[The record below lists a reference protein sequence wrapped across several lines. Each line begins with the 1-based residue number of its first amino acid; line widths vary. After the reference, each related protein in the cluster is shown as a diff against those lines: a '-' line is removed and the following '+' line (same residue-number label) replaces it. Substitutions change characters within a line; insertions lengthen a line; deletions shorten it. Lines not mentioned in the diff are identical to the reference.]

1 MLSPRLVHSTHGCD
15 SCNASFMV
23 SPRPRQAVPL
33 PIAINSGALKRV
45 LAAKIVLTLALWA
58 GPALLLPAPWF
69 PIVGVPEPP
78 LAHLVFVRL
87 LGAAYVA
94 LIVAYTLA
102 WRAPAR
108 HPGAIVVG
116 TVSNALAA
124 LVILSVGSSGGFD
137 TWGTLG
143 KAYIWGSCLVAASLA
158 VALAVT
164 GRPLLRKMADRPR
177 APVRE
182 RGH

>member
-1 MLSPRLVHSTHGCD
+1 
-15 SCNASFMV
+15 MV

-33 PIAINSGALKRV
+33 PVAINTGALKRV
-45 LAAKIVLTLALWA
+45 LAVKIVATLALWA
-58 GPALLLPAPWF
+58 GPALLLPPPWF

-108 HPGAIVVG
+108 HPAVIAVGA
-116 TVSNALAA
+116 VSNGLAA

-137 TWGTLG
+137 TWSSLG
-143 KAYIWGSCLVAASLA
+143 KAYIWGSCLVAAGLA
-158 VALAVT
+158 VALVVT
-164 GRPLLRKMADRPR
+164 GQPLLRKMADRPR
-177 APVRE
+177 SPVRG